1 MLANLRQPQK
11 YCSPNRASRSPF
23 TTMQILGSWSPFTET
38 WLAIKLLLVV
48 VYIVFGVVAQK
59 NIRTP
64 KGFAFYSLS
73 LLAFSTMVL
82 LSLCKIG

>member
-1 MLANLRQPQK
+1 
-11 YCSPNRASRSPF
+11 
-23 TTMQILGSWSPFTET
+23 MQILGSWSPFTET

-73 LLAFSTMVL
+73 LLAFFNNGVAIALQNRLRRTPNL
-82 LSLCKIG
+82 LTN